1 MSQHRAAEF
10 FKAVKKDQALQSRMR
25 ATSDPIAFIQI
36 ATAQGYCFTEDELE
50 SALDRLSEV
59 ELAALFNP
67 GVGGRE
73 RLVPR

>member
-10 FKAVKKDQALQSRMR
+10 FKAVKKDQALKSRVQ
-25 ATSDPIAFIQI
+25 ATSDPIAFTQI
-36 ATAQGYCFTEDELE
+36 AAEKGYHFSADDLE
-50 SALDRLSEV
+50 SALDQLSEA

>member
-10 FKAVKKDQALQSRMR
+10 FKAVKKDQALQSRLQ
-25 ATSDPIAFIQI
+25 ATSDPIAFVKI
-36 ATAQGYCFTEDELE
+36 AADQGYHFTENDLE
-50 SALDRLSEV
+50 SALSQLSEA
-59 ELAALFNP
+59 ELAALLNP